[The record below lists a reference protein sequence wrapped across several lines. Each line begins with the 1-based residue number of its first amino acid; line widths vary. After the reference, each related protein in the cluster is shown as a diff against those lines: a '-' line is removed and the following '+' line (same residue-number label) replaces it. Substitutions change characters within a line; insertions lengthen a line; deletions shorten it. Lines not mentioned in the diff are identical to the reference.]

1 MRFSYSFLII
11 LFAPFSNPQRLRRH
25 PASIQRRLPPVT
37 ETFQGPNA
45 PIKLSPDARNFKT
58 RLQDAAKQSPLAGH
72 YIVTYWGCGTGC
84 RDTWIVDA
92 KTGKASSLPFTIV
105 SFPGDDPKAEALQ
118 YQVDSKL
125 LIIRGH
131 LNEAEKGGTYYYKWE
146 NDKLVPIQSNTN

>member
-11 LFAPFSNPQRLRRH
+11 LFAPFFLTLNAFAATPPQFKDY
-25 PASIQRRLPPVT
+25 PVT

-58 RLQDAAKQSPLAGH
+58 RLQDAAKQKPNFAGH